1 MTAVAIVIAL
11 MGVIAHMLTNG
22 YWYYSIASQHGGM
35 DEHSARSSMST
46 VITTVNTS
54 RYELTALEQGLV
66 QYYTRPAEGNNASNF
81 YVKALQRC

>member
-1 MTAVAIVIAL
+1 MVIAL
-11 MGVIAHMLTNG
+11 MGVIAHMLING
-22 YWYYSIASQHGGM
+22 YGYYSIASRHGGM
-35 DEHSARSSMST
+35 DEHSARSSMNI

-66 QYYTRPAEGNNASNF
+66 LYYTRPAEGNDASNS